1 MKELKIKRIEVDENN
16 RRAGHIKSFVAES
29 EYRYSRRI
37 EAVAERIEQ
46 EIDRKSVLLIAG
58 PSASGKTTTALEVS
72 ARLAL
77 SGINA
82 PVVSLD
88 DFYKSF
94 EQLPL
99 REDGEPDL
107 ESVYGLD
114 LAAIERC
121 FARLFRDGR
130 ALFPRY
136 DFTTRRSLPDSQEIV
151 TGERDILIIEG
162 IHALNPLITGDL
174 GSDRFLRL
182 YVRTATEFV
191 SGGEVVMSPEDTRKV
206 RRMVRD
212 HYYRATSLERTL
224 DLWSGVMEGELKYIR
239 PYIGEA
245 DFALNTTYDYE
256 PNVFHNYLFPLLTE
270 AAALGESRYAG
281 EFVRLRE
288 AFNMFLDIP
297 ADVVPESSMLR
308 EFIPAKNN

>member
-1 MKELKIKRIEVDENN
+1 MRELKIKRIEVDENN
-16 RRAGHIKSFVAES
+16 RRAENIKSFVAES

-37 EAVAERIEQ
+37 EAVAERIEE
-46 EIDRKSVLLIAG
+46 EIGRKSVLLIAG
-58 PSASGKTTTALEVS
+58 PSASGKTTTAHEVS

-77 SGINA
+77 AGINA
-82 PVVSLD
+82 PVISLD
-88 DFYKSF
+88 DFYKGVDK
-94 EQLPL
+94 LP
-99 REDGEPDL
+99 RRVNGEPDL

-114 LAAIERC
+114 LAAMERC
-121 FARLFRDGR
+121 FARLFECGS

-136 DFTTRRSLPDSQEIV
+136 DFATGRSVPDAHEIT
-151 TGERDILIIEG
+151 TGERGILIIEG

-174 GSDRFLRL
+174 DENMFLRL

-191 SGGEVVMSPEDTRKV
+191 HGGKVVMSPEDTRKV

-224 DLWSGVMEGELKYIR
+224 DLWEGVLEGELKYIH

-245 DFALNTTYDYE
+245 DFAMNTTYDYE

-270 AAALGESRYAG
+270 AAAFGKTRYSK

-288 AFNMFLDIP
+288 AFNRFEDIP
-297 ADVVPESSMLR
+297 AESVPASSMLR
-308 EFIPAKNN
+308 EFIPEKNN